1 MFWISGLVWMRID
14 AGVGGLKTWLTE
26 EFLVLPY
33 FGAYSMGSFVCFDLV
48 DWYGRAVYYMWLGKC
63 RWLVAYTP
71 LIYRSKIYNRKHFCK
86 VFTLV

>member
-1 MFWISGLVWMRID
+1 
-14 AGVGGLKTWLTE
+14 
-26 EFLVLPY
+26 
-33 FGAYSMGSFVCFDLV
+33 MGSFVCFDLV